1 MCLTWAMSTL
11 THMPT
16 IESTAV
22 ILREITAKDSRQ
34 ISDFMLMPL
43 YQRHIAMR
51 LPSLAAVED
60 FVARSVARQGDTRR
74 RVFHLAA
81 EERITGAVIGDGF
94 MLIQHDGTA
103 EIGWGVHPAYWSRG
117 LGTEIGEMLLAL
129 SFEQLG
135 AREVFCKV
143 MKDNRASL
151 KLARRIGMRFNSAQS
166 AYPAGAGRFE
176 AIEIYRMTIGEYF
189 NRPY

>member
-1 MCLTWAMSTL
+1 MPTL
-11 THMPT
+11 THIPT
-16 IESTAV
+16 IQSQAV
-22 ILREITAKDSRQ
+22 NLREITAKDSRQ

-51 LPSLAAVED
+51 LSNLAQVED
-60 FVARSVARQGDTRR
+60 FVARSVARQGDARR

-81 EERITGAVIGDGF
+81 EERVTGAVVGDGF
-94 MLIQHDGTA
+94 IILQHDGSA

-129 SFEQLG
+129 SFERLG
-135 AREVFCKV
+135 GREVYCKV
-143 MKDNRASL
+143 MIGNSASL
-151 KLARRIGMRFNSAQS
+151 KLARRIGMVFCKSQS
-166 AYPAGAGRFE
+166 AYPAGGGRFE
-176 AIEIYRMTIGEYF
+176 AIEIFRMTIGEYF